1 MTARRR
7 EVDFLKCFKSL
18 RRLAWRE
25 DLMWRSTHRCE
36 VRARRSLDIAS
47 ALDMVAARLD
57 AVKVVVRMSE
67 K

>member
-1 MTARRR
+1 MAP
-7 EVDFLKCFKSL
+7 
-18 RRLAWRE
+18 